1 VKKIPGLAG
10 RVRIDAPDAS
20 LTPASGAVAVAEMGP
35 VVHRRGHGP
44 EGFDVPYL
52 SNVNL
57 RAVLAILVRRA
68 GGEVHISNEELYDA
82 MMPAEGKA
90 EPFIVEETPTGL
102 RISIQE
108 SPQEPAGRR

>member
-1 VKKIPGLAG
+1 
-10 RVRIDAPDAS
+10 
-20 LTPASGAVAVAEMGP
+20 M
-35 VVHRRGHGP
+35 
-44 EGFDVPYL
+44 PYL

-102 RISIQE
+102 RISIPE